1 MFTAHPYLNFPGT
14 TEEAFRFYQS
24 VFGGEFLTLIRFK
37 DTTEV
42 TNVPENEQHKLMHI
56 ALPLGKGGVILM
68 GTDVLDSM
76 CHSLVPGNQISL
88 TLTPDSQAEAQ
99 RLFEG
104 LSVGGKVS
112 VPLEPSSWGTIFGML
127 TDAYGIQWMIDYTPE
142 S

>member
-14 TEEAFRFYQS
+14 TEKAFNFYKT
-24 VFGGEFLTLIRFK
+24 VFGGDFLALLRYK
-37 DTTEV
+37 DTAEATHV
-42 TNVPENEQHKLMHI
+42 SANEQDKLMHI

-76 CHSLVPGNQISL
+76 CHTLNPGNQISL
-88 TLTPDSQAEAQ
+88 TLTPDSQTEAQ

-104 LSVGGKVS
+104 LSVGGTVS

-127 TDAYGIQWMIDYTPE
+127 TDAYGIQWMIDYTPQA
-142 S
+142 